1 VHENESSMAQSFA
14 VTILKVCGLL
24 QLGLQLPA
32 ASFGQ
37 PGRSSL
43 LGMSLL
49 EAVSGTGG

>member
-1 VHENESSMAQSFA
+1 MAQSFA

-32 ASFGQ
+32 ASFEQ

-43 LGMSLL
+43 LGMSFWKL
-49 EAVSGTGG
+49 EAGTGG